1 MKLLAALTFL
11 LPAVHVAARIEYF
24 GLRTGTQPGAQVVVK
39 SPEYPDYY
47 VVVESGSG
55 VEPERFHWGD
65 ENRIVDLDGNA
76 VLVDDRDN
84 QYLHVSL
91 IENATPGFTFDEL
104 DQLVKEDD
112 QGEMWFLCPIGGDAN
127 GRRLLR
133 LSAYQDMN
141 NCPQTSVYQIP
152 L

>member
-1 MKLLAALTFL
+1 MKLLAALTLL

-76 VLVDDRDN
+76 VLVDEFFIHISPIFLGSGIRLFEGIDKDKYDI
-84 QYLHVSL
+84 Q
-91 IENATPGFTFDEL
+91 IDEVIPSDL
-104 DQLVKEDD
+104 TTH
-112 QGEMWFLCPIGGDAN
+112 
-127 GRRLLR
+127 LR
-133 LSAYQDMN
+133 YKLTN
-141 NCPQTSVYQIP
+141 K
-152 L
+152 